1 MSESMMESS
10 NGVIENPGRRRFLRA
25 APVAAAAGFALAD
38 ASLIAAPA
46 RDSAAGGTTRFRVF
60 TAEAIHKDVQST
72 EAHPGSLDL
81 VNGQGVSFTMVM
93 TTEKNK
99 SAEEFEAHEHRDH
112 VLQVLDG
119 STVYEVGGTPKGGR
133 SIGPGEWRGKDVEGA
148 TKLTLHKG
156 DTLFIPRSTPH
167 KRSTADSVTF
177 TLISP
182 EGAVLK

>member
-1 MSESMMESS
+1 MSESVVNSS
-10 NGVIENPGRRRFLRA
+10 KRAVENPGRRRFLQA
-25 APVAAAAGFALAD
+25 APVAAAASLALAD
-38 ASLIAAPA
+38 ASLFASPAPDAAA
-46 RDSAAGGTTRFRVF
+46 SGTARFRVF
-60 TAEAIHKDVQST
+60 TAAAIQKDVEST
-72 EAHPGSLDL
+72 EAHPGNLDL

-133 SIGPGEWRGKDVEGA
+133 SIGPGEWRGKNVEGA

-167 KRSTADSVTF
+167 KRSTAGSVTF

-182 EGAVLK
+182 EGPVLK